1 MIAAVVIDLDGTLI
15 ESPRD
20 TGYALDQVRQVRA
33 KEGAAA
39 LVRVLADYVPVV
51 VATTAPARY
60 VAALTDQLP
69 ELFDPIS
76 SIVVGDPADGPAELL
91 EIALE
96 SLGMAPGNVV
106 ALLNSADG
114 LMDARALGMRAMA
127 LPDPRHPLPW
137 QVTAAGIP
145 LTPTPHHAAVSLL
158 RLFRT
163 EGVIPL
169 RWKLIRQLLPV

>member
-1 MIAAVVIDLDGTLI
+1 MIAAVVMDLDG
-15 ESPRD
+15 
-20 TGYALDQVRQVRA
+20 ALMD
-33 KEGAAA
+33 GSDA
-39 LVRVLADYVPVV
+39 LVRVLAGYVPVV
-51 VATTAPARY
+51 VATTEPARH

-69 ELFDPIS
+69 DLFDQVS
-76 SIVVGDPADGPAELL
+76 SIVVGDPADGPADLL

-106 ALLNSADG
+106 ALLGSTEG

-137 QVTAAGIP
+137 QVAAAGIP
-145 LTPTPHHAAVSLL
+145 ISPAPHHAAVSLL
-158 RLFRT
+158 RAFRT